1 MNDLEEN
8 NIFKDKKIIY
18 RGSSITAFDGK
29 NIKLSEVD
37 TNSLDNEL
45 IKSIFF
51 NKKKENYN
59 YADYIVIYGC
69 HIKELLDE
77 RLNYAL
83 EILNNHKFGKII
95 LTGGIGA
102 NGNFNES
109 EYMMDYLTHHSIDEN
124 KIIIENKS
132 KTTEENNI
140 NIINMLNLNSID
152 KPTNIVLISQ
162 EVHLLRIILH
172 WSKILKNN
180 NIHFYCDYVENSILL
195 YDKII
200 NNPKLVELIKAQ
212 IEKTKS
218 FINAGKY
225 VDIDI
230 KYSK

>member
-8 NIFKDKKIIY
+8 NIFKDKKINKTLFTV
-18 RGSSITAFDGK
+18 GSSITAFDGK

-51 NKKKENYN
+51 NLKKENYN

-109 EYMMDYLTHHSIDEN
+109 EYMMDYLTHNSIDEN
-124 KIIIENKS
+124 KIII
-132 KTTEENNI
+132 
-140 NIINMLNLNSID
+140 
-152 KPTNIVLISQ
+152 
-162 EVHLLRIILH
+162 
-172 WSKILKNN
+172 
-180 NIHFYCDYVENSILL
+180 
-195 YDKII
+195 
-200 NNPKLVELIKAQ
+200 
-212 IEKTKS
+212 
-218 FINAGKY
+218 
-225 VDIDI
+225 
-230 KYSK
+230 